1 MDAKTSTT
9 KELKLSAPAR
19 QIFSSSQNYVVIE
32 GDKTLTTVD
41 GVTGKQLF
49 SVKLSE
55 KVSIIGWLVIQLV
68 Q

>member
-9 KELKLSAPAR
+9 KELKLSTPAR

-55 KVSIIGWLVIQLV
+55 KVSIIGWLVI
-68 Q
+68 